1 MNKVEEI
8 VREVRRLAAEKPD
21 FIYEVPADTDRC
33 LYVNPSAECGSCI
46 VGQAILN
53 ITPRKHKSHVYET
66 LSYFDTKPVAMTADD
81 AVRDLVNV
89 SEKDEESLEWID
101 LVQRCQDNGL
111 PWKLAVQRAD
121 EAVLGE

>member
-8 VREVRRLAAEKPD
+8 VREIRRLAALEPYFVYK
-21 FIYEVPADTDRC
+21 VPEGSDRC
-33 LYVNPSAECGSCI
+33 RYVNSTSGSCI
-46 VGQAILN
+46 VGKAILN
-53 ITPRKHKSHVYET
+53 ITPRNHKSHVYET
-66 LSYFDTKPVAMTADD
+66 LSYFDTKPVAMSADD

-89 SEKDEESLEWID
+89 SEKDEESLKWID
-101 LVQRCQDNGL
+101 LVQHCQDNGL